1 MGKRAAS
8 KPKAAGSGPANRGKV
23 GSSGPT
29 PPPSP
34 AQRRKVEGGCSGP
47 PPPPAPSHWKRPDPP
62 ALADLIS
69 KPLRFF
75 LVDIEDGPV
84 ASGNTASELR
94 LYGVTAEGFSVC
106 ARLRDVHPYFY
117 AAVEADAVVRADEVR
132 IALESI
138 VTARNSWQTRGQPVV
153 VNVEAV
159 RRTPVL
165 VYQQESELLKVT
177 VAGQSLVA
185 PCVKALEQGFRLP
198 AREGGEGASEVK
210 AHSTFEA
217 NIPLVLR
224 FLVDRDLGGGRWVE
238 LAAGSF
244 RAGARPRATTAQLEV
259 DVLADAAAGLH
270 AVPLDTDVG
279 SSVPPVRTLALECFV
294 DSESQFCAA
303 ACVLS
308 VQGEACPRARAV
320 WIHGTGTPP
329 GDRAGEFGEII
340 VEEYDP
346 SKVEPASIFV
356 SGDEEALL
364 QHLGKTLATIDADI
378 LLAYD
383 VAQTM
388 RGLLGKKAIAK
399 PGSVMA
405 CGLCRRLTSELKLS
419 QKTNEL
425 WGLAGRLGFG
435 LAKQVEKEHKLI
447 DYSLSA
453 LSEYFCQSA
462 LPELREVTLVQLLQ
476 KRPRAFAQHVL
487 RQAEASLRVFDHLAY
502 LFNFVE
508 MARVTGCP
516 LTYLLERGQAVKV
529 QAQLLREARK
539 RGFVLP
545 SERPGTGDETSFDG
559 ATVLD
564 PTCGFYRSPV
574 AVLDF
579 ASLYPSIM
587 LAHNICYS
595 TLLSPGREKHPDA
608 PAHHVVPAAA
618 VIRDSDTGQATCFV
632 DGVVRKGL
640 LPSILE
646 GLLAARKAAKKELK
660 ACDPSH
666 ETRRKVLHG
675 RQLALKL
682 SANSVYGFTGAMN
695 GPLPCLEVAGAV
707 TAYGREMIQ
716 ATKKR
721 VEEHFVRARGYAH
734 DAEVLYGDTDSV
746 MVRFGADDLALSET
760 MKLSAEAAELCS
772 AAFPAP
778 VCLEF
783 EKVYRPFLLMNKK
796 RYAGLAWA
804 SADDK
809 APKMETKGIETV
821 RRDWSDLVR
830 QGLEHTLQL
839 LLRADGG
846 DGEADA
852 IAYVRGLSVELKQNK
867 VDFRSLVISKS
878 LGRDEY
884 ATKMPHVEVA
894 EKLRKRDPANAPRLG
909 DRVSFLVLAG
919 AAKSKVFERAE
930 DPLYAL
936 ENELPVDAEY
946 YLEHQLKPP
955 LIRVFELVCGSVQK
969 AEQALFAAGAGH
981 KVVAATTSSMGG
993 MGKFMKVK
1001 PKCLACN
1008 TVTVKADG
1016 DPFCVACEAK
1026 GPEHAQHVKE
1036 ACISK
1041 AQRLRAELA
1050 TLRAHCD
1057 DRCSVPSGAFP
1068 ELQADNVGTPPVLAN
1083 TLVAPQAR
1091 ESCENVNCQ
1100 VIFRRAR
1107 VAKELKA
1114 ATDAVARLKV
1124 SDW

>member
-1 MGKRAAS
+1 
-8 KPKAAGSGPANRGKV
+8 
-23 GSSGPT
+23 
-29 PPPSP
+29 
-34 AQRRKVEGGCSGP
+34 
-47 PPPPAPSHWKRPDPP
+47 
-62 ALADLIS
+62 
-69 KPLRFF
+69 
-75 LVDIEDGPV
+75 
-84 ASGNTASELR
+84 
-94 LYGVTAEGFSVC
+94 
-106 ARLRDVHPYFY
+106 
-117 AAVEADAVVRADEVR
+117 
-132 IALESI
+132 
-138 VTARNSWQTRGQPVV
+138 
-153 VNVEAV
+153 
-159 RRTPVL
+159 
-165 VYQQESELLKVT
+165 
-177 VAGQSLVA
+177 
-185 PCVKALEQGFRLP
+185 
-198 AREGGEGASEVK
+198 
-210 AHSTFEA
+210 
-217 NIPLVLR
+217 
-224 FLVDRDLGGGRWVE
+224 
-238 LAAGSF
+238 
-244 RAGARPRATTAQLEV
+244 
-259 DVLADAAAGLH
+259 
-270 AVPLDTDVG
+270 
-279 SSVPPVRTLALECFV
+279 
-294 DSESQFCAA
+294 
-303 ACVLS
+303 
-308 VQGEACPRARAV
+308 
-320 WIHGTGTPP
+320 
-329 GDRAGEFGEII
+329 
-340 VEEYDP
+340 
-346 SKVEPASIFV
+346 
-356 SGDEEALL
+356 
-364 QHLGKTLATIDADI
+364 
-378 LLAYD
+378 
-383 VAQTM
+383 
-388 RGLLGKKAIAK
+388 
-399 PGSVMA
+399 
-405 CGLCRRLTSELKLS
+405 
-419 QKTNEL
+419 
-425 WGLAGRLGFG
+425 
-435 LAKQVEKEHKLI
+435 
-447 DYSLSA
+447 
-453 LSEYFCQSA
+453 
-462 LPELREVTLVQLLQ
+462 
-476 KRPRAFAQHVL
+476 
-487 RQAEASLRVFDHLAY
+487 
-502 LFNFVE
+502 
-508 MARVTGCP
+508 
-516 LTYLLERGQAVKV
+516 
-529 QAQLLREARK
+529 
-539 RGFVLP
+539 
-545 SERPGTGDETSFDG
+545 
-559 ATVLD
+559 
-564 PTCGFYRSPV
+564 
-574 AVLDF
+574 
-579 ASLYPSIM
+579 
-587 LAHNICYS
+587 
-595 TLLSPGREKHPDA
+595 
-608 PAHHVVPAAA
+608 
-618 VIRDSDTGQATCFV
+618 
-632 DGVVRKGL
+632 
-640 LPSILE
+640 
-646 GLLAARKAAKKELK
+646 
-660 ACDPSH
+660 
-666 ETRRKVLHG
+666 
-675 RQLALKL
+675 
-682 SANSVYGFTGAMN
+682 
-695 GPLPCLEVAGAV
+695 
-707 TAYGREMIQ
+707 
-716 ATKKR
+716 
-721 VEEHFVRARGYAH
+721 
-734 DAEVLYGDTDSV
+734 
-746 MVRFGADDLALSET
+746 
-760 MKLSAEAAELCS
+760 
-772 AAFPAP
+772 
-778 VCLEF
+778 
-783 EKVYRPFLLMNKK
+783 LLMNKK